1 MENNEVQEN
10 KNMIPCKTCGKMI
23 AKNAKKCPHCGAKNK
38 KPIYKRVWF
47 IILCVIVLIGIIGA
61 IAGGGGDETAP
72 ASNDNGG
79 EVAATEEVEVEY
91 TAYDV
96 SELNADLEANAVN
109 AADKYSDQYVAVT
122 GKLESIDSD
131 GSYISLTDP
140 NDEWD
145 LVGVTCYITND
156 SQLEKIKKLSTGD
169 VITVKGQIT
178 DVGEVLGY
186 YLDIDEIE

>member
-1 MENNEVQEN
+1 MENNEIQEN
-10 KNMIPCKTCGKMI
+10 KNMVPCKTCGKMI

-47 IILCVIVLIGIIGA
+47 IILCVIVLIGIISA
-61 IAGGGGDETAP
+61 VAGGGGDETAP

-79 EVAATEEVEVEY
+79 EVVATEETEVEY

-109 AADKYSDQYVAVT
+109 AKDKYCDQYIALT
-122 GKLESIDSD
+122 GKLDNIDSD
-131 GSYISLTDP
+131 GAYINLTDP

-145 LVGVTCYITND
+145 LVGVTCYITDD
-156 SQLEKIKKLSTGD
+156 SQLEKVKKLSAGD
-169 VITVKGQIT
+169 VLTVKGKVT

-186 YLDIDEIE
+186 SLDIDEIE